1 MQNSHLL
8 LVSLQE
14 VYGKLEE
21 PDGLAGLLRL
31 RQGPPR
37 LQDQLLA
44 AEKAGSWSEALAL
57 HEQAL
62 QHDTPQLAREQGSS
76 TDPMR
81 GKGGLTGGQRGYL
94 RCLLHMGHLQGM
106 MTQVDGWA
114 SRSSGTCACRVC
126 SVQSP
131 ATAILPVVSRCSHA
145 GGFVWQHGSH
155 IGWKLVAVSC
165 VTSVLNTACCRLSS
179 HNVGILEA
187 WLCLFCV
194 MMWVVLRHRWHKT
207 ICLC

>member
-1 MQNSHLL
+1 
-8 LVSLQE
+8 LQE

-62 QHDTPQLAREQGSS
+62 QRSAHLLTRQQGSN
-76 TDPMR
+76 TGPV
-81 GKGGLTGGQRGYL
+81 KGDQGLTGGQRGYL

-114 SRSSGTCACRVC
+114 SHSSGET
-126 SVQSP
+126 
-131 ATAILPVVSRCSHA
+131 ATGDS
-145 GGFVWQHGSH
+145 
-155 IGWKLVAVSC
+155 
-165 VTSVLNTACCRLSS
+165 
-179 HNVGILEA
+179 
-187 WLCLFCV
+187 
-194 MMWVVLRHRWHKT
+194 
-207 ICLC
+207 

>member
-1 MQNSHLL
+1 
-8 LVSLQE
+8 LQE

-57 HEQAL
+57 YEQAL
-62 QHDTPQLAREQGSS
+62 QRSAPLLARQQGND
-76 TDPMR
+76 TGPV
-81 GKGGLTGGQRGYL
+81 KGDQGLIGGQRGYL

-114 SRSSGTCACRVC
+114 SHSSGET
-126 SVQSP
+126 
-131 ATAILPVVSRCSHA
+131 AT
-145 GGFVWQHGSH
+145 
-155 IGWKLVAVSC
+155 
-165 VTSVLNTACCRLSS
+165 VTADLA
-179 HNVGILEA
+179 
-187 WLCLFCV
+187 CLFC
-194 MMWVVLRHRWHKT
+194 T
-207 ICLC
+207 PS

>member
-1 MQNSHLL
+1 M
-8 LVSLQE
+8 
-14 VYGKLEE
+14 YGKLEE

-62 QHDTPQLAREQGSS
+62 QHDASQLTRQQDEGEAPLKGSQ
-76 TDPMR
+76 
-81 GKGGLTGGQRGYL
+81 GLTGAQRGYL

-114 SRSSGTCACRVC
+114 SRSSGESISFC
-126 SVQSP
+126 
-131 ATAILPVVSRCSHA
+131 
-145 GGFVWQHGSH
+145 
-155 IGWKLVAVSC
+155 
-165 VTSVLNTACCRLSS
+165 TSLS
-179 HNVGILEA
+179 
-187 WLCLFCV
+187 
-194 MMWVVLRHRWHKT
+194 
-207 ICLC
+207 

>member
-1 MQNSHLL
+1 MPPAN
-8 LVSLQE
+8 LQE

-62 QHDTPQLAREQGSS
+62 QHSAHLPTRQQGN
-76 TDPMR
+76 DPGPM
-81 GKGGLTGGQRGYL
+81 KGGQGLTGGQRGYL

-114 SRSSGTCACRVC
+114 SHSSGE
-126 SVQSP
+126 
-131 ATAILPVVSRCSHA
+131 TA
-145 GGFVWQHGSH
+145 HGDS
-155 IGWKLVAVSC
+155 
-165 VTSVLNTACCRLSS
+165 
-179 HNVGILEA
+179 
-187 WLCLFCV
+187 
-194 MMWVVLRHRWHKT
+194 
-207 ICLC
+207 